1 MKKSSKQN
9 IRIDYSGL
17 SDVGMVRTENQDS
30 FGQFPTSSL
39 DSYQPGGLL
48 FVVADGMG
56 GHANGQEASQMA
68 VRVTSEEY
76 YASAGSKIDK
86 VLAGAVNTANAAIF
100 QKSALSQDKNQMGST
115 LSALAITGDLA
126 HIAHVG
132 DSRIYLIRDKQLRQ
146 LTTDHTKV
154 EDLKRAG
161 ILNKEDAKNHPQK
174 SVLNRALGIKEH
186 MRVDVSTHIPLKSG
200 DTFILCTD
208 GVAKVTKDELLNIAS
223 HESPPQ
229 ACGKIISLANE
240 RGGED
245 NSTVQIVRIETVAEP
260 KTSEKKVKLS
270 GQKTHLYGL
279 SILAFVFILTTIY
292 ISNDYRKTKSISRG
306 NVVLQ
311 NQIDTGEV
319 KELFEKAQLYLKSG
333 RYEEAVQTYQ
343 QVLMINPLDNDALRE
358 LNNIALHYTRE
369 GENFTRRG
377 DTDQAIKYFRLA
389 FEMRPEDTKLRKII
403 EDLELN

>member
-9 IRIDYSGL
+9 IRIDYAGL
-17 SDVGMVRTENQDS
+17 SDVGVVRAENQDS
-30 FGQFPTSSL
+30 LGQFPVSSL

-48 FVVADGMG
+48 FIVADGMG

-68 VRVTSEEY
+68 VRITSEEY
-76 YASAGSKIDK
+76 YASPGSKIDK
-86 VLAGAVNTANAAIF
+86 VLAGAVNTANTAIF
-100 QKSALSQDKNQMGST
+100 QKSALSQDRSQMGST
-115 LSALAITGDLA
+115 ISTLAITGDLA

-161 ILNKEDAKNHPQK
+161 ILNKEDAKKHPQK
-174 SVLNRALGIKEH
+174 SVLNRALGIKKQV
-186 MRVDVSTHIPLKSG
+186 RVDVSTHIPVKSG
-200 DTFILCTD
+200 DIFMLCTD
-208 GVAKVTKDELLNIAS
+208 GVAKVAKEEILNIAS
-223 HESPPQ
+223 NENPRR
-229 ACGKIISLANE
+229 ACGKIIALANE

-245 NSTVQIVRIETVAEP
+245 NSTVQIVQIESVVEVKVP
-260 KTSEKKVKLS
+260 EKKIKLS
-270 GQKTHLYGL
+270 GQKAHIYGL
-279 SILAFVFILTTIY
+279 GIMTFVLILTTIY
-292 ISNDYRKTKSISRG
+292 ISNDYRKTKSVSRG

-319 KELFEKAQLYLKSG
+319 KELFEKAKLYIRSA

-369 GENFTRRG
+369 GRKFSRGG
-377 DTDQAIKYFRLA
+377 DTDQALKYYRLS
-389 FEMRPEDTKLRKII
+389 FEMRPDDTELRKII